1 MALTEDEKK
10 ILSEVIGEL
19 SEFNEA
25 VSGSS
30 DPVAQLLRLHAL
42 TEYYLEQLIET
53 QFRNGTIITG
63 DNRFGYHHKLQV
75 VNALGLLD
83 PGLVGVLRKLTQLRN
98 NFAHHR
104 APVVTKKDIRQAAKP
119 LDAKFKSALRKTSQE
134 PKEILALARVIH
146 EQFSHLLM
154 VCRVAGP
161 ALSYEILKT

>member
-1 MALTEDEKK
+1 MALTENEKK
-10 ILSEVIGEL
+10 LLSEVIGEL
-19 SEFNEA
+19 SEFNKS

-30 DPVAQLLRLHAL
+30 DPVAQVLRLHAL
-42 TEYYLEQLIET
+42 TEYYLEQIIET

-83 PGLVGVLRKLTQLRN
+83 PGLIGVLRRLSQLRN

-119 LDAKFKSALRKTSQE
+119 LEDKFKVALHRTSEE
-134 PKEILALARVIH
+134 PKEILALARVIY
-146 EQFSHLLM
+146 EQFSQLLM
-154 VCRVAGP
+154 VCRMAGP
-161 ALSYEILKT
+161 DLSYDILKT